1 MINKR
6 PNTPQ
11 KFNKQT
17 GWTFWSMF
25 FVLGVILL
33 FSYVGFQLVPVYSA
47 NENVLNAME
56 RSLDD
61 VDLRTVNRAAIVR
74 KMDSQ
79 LYLDGSH
86 ELINY
91 RNDLKVKRSRKQFI
105 LQTTYQREVPMFFN
119 LFLVAKFDNKIE
131 KDL

>member
-6 PNTPQ
+6 PNTPK

-17 GWTFWSMF
+17 GWTFWSML
-25 FVLGVILL
+25 FVMGVILL

-47 NENVLNAME
+47 NQNVLNAME
-56 RSLDD
+56 RSLDG

-79 LYLDGSH
+79 LYLDGGH
-86 ELINY
+86 KLIDY
-91 RNDLKVKRSRKQFI
+91 RNDLKVKRSRKQLI
-105 LQTTYQREVPMFFN
+105 LQTTYDREVPMFFN

>member
-1 MINKR
+1 
-6 PNTPQ
+6 
-11 KFNKQT
+11 
-17 GWTFWSMF
+17 MF